1 MSKVQSPNR
10 QHLTKKTL
18 TSRRRSFVL
27 DIGRWAFDIG
37 LLLVF
42 CATGAFAQDNRCVLK
57 LGDLP
62 DAPELFGFRPG
73 QTTLQIKTRLPRAAI
88 GKENELGISKMNVS
102 PDFDPLMDKSTLQ
115 GVRTLSIDF
124 LDGRV
129 SSLWFG
135 YDNTFKW
142 KTVADFVRG
151 ISRSLNLPE
160 AWQPWKT
167 RGQQL
172 KCADFELT
180 VTFVAEGPSF
190 HLVDENAEQTVNARR
205 QAAEEP

>member
-1 MSKVQSPNR
+1 MSNVQNQNQ
-10 QHLTKKTL
+10 QHQTEKTP
-18 TSRRRSFVL
+18 TSRWPAFVF
-27 DIGRWAFDIG
+27 DVGRWTLDIG
-37 LLLVF
+37 LLLVL
-42 CATGAFAQDNRCVLK
+42 CAASTLAQENRCALK
-57 LGDLP
+57 LADLP

-73 QTTLQIKTRLPRAAI
+73 QTSLQIKTRLPRAAI

-102 PDFDPLMDKSTLQ
+102 PDFDPLMDKSTLA

-142 KTVADFVRG
+142 KTVPDFVRG
-151 ISRSLNLPE
+151 ISRSLHLPD

-172 KCADFELT
+172 KCADFEMT
-180 VTFVAEGPSF
+180 VVFVAEGPSF

-205 QAAEEP
+205 QAEEEP

>member
-1 MSKVQSPNR
+1 MMLDRKTQSENERVRKERGNPN
-10 QHLTKKTL
+10 
-18 TSRRRSFVL
+18 
-27 DIGRWAFDIG
+27 GRPSAVGG
-37 LLLVF
+37 LLCLL
-42 CATGAFAQDNRCVLK
+42 ALLLSAAPTFAQDNRCALK
-57 LGDLP
+57 LSDLP
-62 DAPELFGFRPG
+62 DAPELFGFHPG

-102 PDFDPLMDKSTLQ
+102 PDFDPLMDKSTLA

-124 LDGRV
+124 LDGRI

-142 KTVADFVRG
+142 KTVPEFVRG
-151 ISRSLNLPE
+151 ISRSLHLPD